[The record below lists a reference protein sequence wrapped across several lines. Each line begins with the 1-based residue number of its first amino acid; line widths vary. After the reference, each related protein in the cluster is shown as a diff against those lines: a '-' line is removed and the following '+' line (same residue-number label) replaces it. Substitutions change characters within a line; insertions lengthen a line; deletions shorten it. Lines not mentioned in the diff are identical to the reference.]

1 MREKSDIPPRSRAT
15 ELVKSLIRD
24 GNLSP
29 HDKLPSER
37 ELSERWGINRITL
50 HHAIQRL
57 VATGDLYTVRGAG
70 SYVAESRVTLELK
83 RTVGFS
89 DSVVAA
95 GHVPTSRILD
105 TPLFGVDEEILSLLE
120 AESADE
126 LFVLTRVRLVDGAA
140 VALEETRLKISQFPG
155 IDAQDFATG
164 SLYAW
169 LKRSFGVEAAHDDA
183 RVTLVELEDTPAGL
197 LGVPAGTAAF
207 RRAGV
212 VYDENERP
220 VECYRSLLLPRY
232 FEYASDLTRRI
243 EPASGVSPDSP
254 VAPSAA
260 NASFAPKYVQLARA
274 VRAAIEAGE
283 YPLGQAIPTER
294 ELVAQYGINRL
305 TVRAGISSL
314 VEEGLLERVQG
325 KGVFVRKPR
334 GDANLN
340 EIGGFRLSAEED
352 ATRRLSRRVL
362 GLSRRPAGP
371 WYAGVFAVAADDE
384 LFSTRVLTLV
394 DGEPRSLE
402 ETLVPV
408 SVAPSF
414 ADYDGS
420 LFNAD
425 EVLDFCGVTVMSAS
439 ELLSTVTLEQRDA
452 RLFGLDAGACALVLR
467 CTEYD
472 ARGRAVE
479 VSTSITPHPGR
490 GYQTSY

>member
-1 MREKSDIPPRSRAT
+1 MREKADIPPRARAT
-15 ELVKSLIRD
+15 ELVRALVRD
-24 GNLSP
+24 ERLSP

-37 ELSERWGINRITL
+37 EFSERWGINRITL

-70 SYVAESRVTLELK
+70 SFVAQPRVTLELK

-89 DSVVAA
+89 DSVIAA
-95 GHVPTSRILD
+95 GRTPASRMLD
-105 TPLFGVDEEILSLLE
+105 TPLFELDEEILSLLE
-120 AESADE
+120 AESPDD
-126 LFVLTRVRLVDGAA
+126 LFVLTRVRLVDGEP
-140 VALEETRLKISQFPG
+140 VAIEETRLKVSQFPG
-155 IDAQDFATG
+155 IDQQDFSTG

-183 RVTLVELEDTPAGL
+183 RVTLVELDETPAGL
-197 LGVPAGTAAF
+197 LGVPVGTPAF
-207 RRAGV
+207 RRAGA

-243 EPASGVSPDSP
+243 EPADEAGADAAASSG
-254 VAPSAA
+254 AA
-260 NASFAPKYVQLARA
+260 DASFAPKYVQLARA

-325 KGVFVRKPR
+325 KGVFVRKPKS
-334 GDANLN
+334 DANLN
-340 EIGGFRLSAEED
+340 EIGGFRLNVEED
-352 ATRRLSRRVL
+352 SARRLSRRVL

-371 WYAGVFAVAADDE
+371 WYAGVFDVADDDE

-394 DGEPRSLE
+394 DGEPMSLE

-408 SVAPSF
+408 SVAPAF

-425 EVLDFCGVTVMSAS
+425 EALDFCGVTVASAS

-467 CTEYD
+467 CTERD
-472 ARGRAVE
+472 ADGRAVE
-479 VSTSITPHPGR
+479 VSTSITPHAGR